1 MLRQCWP
8 QGTWNTICV
17 SRNCFS
23 APRQDLAN
31 ASGSRNFLLSL
42 GSFQKGEMWLEDPAG
57 EVPMFIPKL
66 VLSLLGRL
74 IDAHGKPF

>member
-1 MLRQCWP
+1 MLRVL
-8 QGTWNTICV
+8 GI
-17 SRNCFS
+17 
-23 APRQDLAN
+23 
-31 ASGSRNFLLSL
+31 FLLSL

-66 VLSLLGRL
+66 GLSLLGRL